1 MKRPALAPAHV
12 DKWGNTVPR
21 YLRVYDNGGE
31 TADRY
36 TVCFT
41 KKRVCGQFMDIG
53 AGPGHY
59 SHVFND
65 TLIDRPGYSH
75 LGKPISFND
84 LPIDLRMKVLAEYV
98 ELWCCV
104 DDVSPNEIHEVLV
117 YRMYMTKDGEVVDNP
132 LGYAVDYDHAALWL
146 INTDDAVGCFPVLLN
161 AQGHTCGVVNSN
173 KKKLIKAA
181 SAYRKENNLD

>member
-1 MKRPALAPAHV
+1 MKRPPLAPAHV

-36 TVCFT
+36 TICFT

-59 SHVFND
+59 SHGFND

-84 LPIDLRMKVLAEYV
+84 LPVGVRMKVLAEYV
-98 ELWCCV
+98 ELWC
-104 DDVSPNEIHEVLV
+104 
-117 YRMYMTKDGEVVDNP
+117 GVDN
-132 LGYAVDYDHAALWL
+132 
-146 INTDDAVGCFPVLLN
+146 VGSHRIHSVFEEYLDKDMGIVLDN
-161 AQGHTCGVVNSN
+161 
-173 KKKLIKAA
+173 
-181 SAYRKENNLD
+181 